1 MRFKPC
7 MRLFTNKTSH
17 LTRPKQFPQCLS
29 IVGECSIPGYTG
41 QYCTGLPHSTCTRIP
56 FLSVFHPALP
66 FFPRIPSAF
75 SRTWYPWNILD
86 DIRRS
91 SNHRSVRTWCEG
103 SQSLNSCI
111 LSFGRRI
118 FLWMPISGRNSIAAK
133 NLKRIEKNCS
143 HSFNRPVTDQSVRG
157 RGGGGGIKW
166 GRKPQNHPEI
176 RQKTA
181 NRIGLFPEYRNRT
194 YVEKTVIANHRVKL

>member
-29 IVGECSIPGYTG
+29 LVGECSIPGYTG

-91 SNHRSVRTWCEG
+91 SNHRSVRTWSEG

-133 NLKRIEKNCS
+133 NLKRI
-143 HSFNRPVTDQSVRG
+143 
-157 RGGGGGIKW
+157 
-166 GRKPQNHPEI
+166 
-176 RQKTA
+176 QKIAAT
-181 NRIGLFPEYRNRT
+181 RSIGLSQINQ
-194 YVEKTVIANHRVKL
+194 